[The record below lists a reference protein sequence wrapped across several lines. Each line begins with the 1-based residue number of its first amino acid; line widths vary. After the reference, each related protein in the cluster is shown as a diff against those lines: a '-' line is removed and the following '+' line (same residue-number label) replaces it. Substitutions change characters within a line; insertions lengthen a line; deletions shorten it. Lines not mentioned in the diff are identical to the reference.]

1 MANTVKKTTQ
11 DIKDSGSAIKISEQV
26 LVVEKEYKNDKTH
39 KDLITGI
46 ENLNEQE
53 FITCGVENSFKV
65 WDKDE

>member
-1 MANTVKKTTQ
+1 MANTVKKSTQ
-11 DIKDSGSAIKISEQV
+11 DIGSSIKISEQV